1 MAKETKKKKSEE
13 VKIPLEKM
21 ITTQE
26 MEALIAVA
34 RSRQKFFKKLSDER
48 KMSRERAEV
57 SLVERFN
64 GLASKELID
73 KMRMLTD
80 KLIAKA
86 DEVYFAQFKEEI
98 AHQSGMVEFLHR
110 FTSEKFED
118 YSLEF
123 KV

>member
-1 MAKETKKKKSEE
+1 MAKETKKVKE

-21 ITTQE
+21 ITPQE

-34 RSRQKFFKKLSDER
+34 RSRQEFFQ
-48 KMSRERAEV
+48 KMSNERRTARERSEA
-57 SLVERFN
+57 LLKERFN
-64 GLASKELID
+64 GLASKELQD
-73 KMRMLTD
+73 KMQMLAE
-80 KLIAKA
+80 KLMAKA
-86 DEVYFAQFKEEI
+86 DEVYLAQFKTEL

-110 FTSEKFED
+110 FTNEKFED